1 MADQEKRENL
11 VVTQDEAGRPC
22 ILVDR
27 SRAEALRAYL
37 AENGFSSTHVKDDEC
52 DRLTLGNADAEE
64 VQKLVDEWGG

>member
-1 MADQEKRENL
+1 MADQEKREEL
-11 VVTQDEAGRPC
+11 AVTRDDEGRPC